1 MISTEQLTTVFHE
14 LKYLDLASDYLVSVP
29 KMNVWRVT
37 SAIICN
43 VGNTVPF
50 YILLAGL
57 PGFARDSCIFSRQI

>member
-14 LKYLDLASDYLVSVP
+14 LKYLDLTSDYLVSVP

-50 YILLAGL
+50 YILLCK
-57 PGFARDSCIFSRQI
+57 FWYKQIVLTNS